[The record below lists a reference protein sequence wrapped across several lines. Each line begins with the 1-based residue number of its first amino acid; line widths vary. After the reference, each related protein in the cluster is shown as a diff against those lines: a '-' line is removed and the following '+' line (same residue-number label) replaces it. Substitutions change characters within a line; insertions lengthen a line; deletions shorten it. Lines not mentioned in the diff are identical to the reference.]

1 MRQPDAIVGAEQG
14 KIRGRLFRKYVA
26 LFVAVALQ
34 GRLLRAM
41 VALMHP
47 ATADRRA
54 PKPGLGQGT
63 RLAAQAYQRARAV
76 E

>member
-1 MRQPDAIVGAEQG
+1 MDTMLGFASLVIAT
-14 KIRGRLFRKYVA
+14 LVA
-26 LFVAVALQ
+26 LFMAVALQ
-34 GRLLRAM
+34 GLLLRAM

-54 PKPGLGQGT
+54 PNPGFGQGT
-63 RLAAQAYQRARAV
+63 RLAAQAYQRARAA